1 MIELQRRA
9 MIELQRR
16 AMIELQRRAMIELQR
31 RAMIVI
37 DRNLP
42 KTVNAIYADYYCHS
56 VYHYSCNI

>member
-1 MIELQRRA
+1 
-9 MIELQRR
+9 
-16 AMIELQRRAMIELQR
+16 MIELQR

>member
-1 MIELQRRA
+1 

-42 KTVNAIYADYYCHS
+42 KTVNALYADCYCYL